1 MGERLT
7 AEERLARVREAGCD
21 RLRVHFTDLLGVSR
35 NKVVPLTQLESR
47 IGTAGV
53 VEVSGSSGERS
64 LTRHEGPL
72 R

>member
-35 NKVVPLTQLESR
+35 NKVVPLTQLDECLEDGINFCIS
-47 IGTAGV
+47 AF
-53 VEVSGSSGERS
+53 
-64 LTRHEGPL
+64 
-72 R
+72 